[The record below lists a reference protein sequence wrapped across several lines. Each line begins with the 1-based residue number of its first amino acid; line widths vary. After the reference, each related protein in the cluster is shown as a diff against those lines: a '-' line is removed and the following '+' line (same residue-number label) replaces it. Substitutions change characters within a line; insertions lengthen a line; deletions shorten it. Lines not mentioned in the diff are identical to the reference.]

1 MLLFFLGFLKAA
13 KVLLKYD
20 LEVFFVQQL
29 LIVIN
34 TWYIKLMKNNVN
46 TQLSIGVSE
55 NGHGELV
62 VQGKSQQRYWSM
74 TPMLS

>member
-62 VQGKSQQRYWSM
+62 VQGKSQQRY
-74 TPMLS
+74 